1 MNQKGCPEHKVMAL
15 LNNAMRKDTSYEK
28 VLSAM
33 CTRPHPVAI
42 KAHLQ
47 FIESNM
53 GDFGL
58 FPGTKELEERVIKM
72 MGEMLGDKNAC
83 GYITTGGTE
92 SNIQALRTARNM
104 CNKKHP
110 NVVVPASAHFSF
122 DKIADLLGIEIRKA
136 GLDSEFKVDMKSV
149 RALIDDDTIAL
160 VGIAGSTEFG
170 QIDPIDKLAEL
181 ALSNNL
187 FLHVDAAFGGF
198 VIPFLD
204 KKYDFDFSIK
214 GVTSITADPH
224 KMGMSTIPAGG
235 LLFKEEACL
244 LPLEIDTPYLTIRKQ
259 HSLTGTRSGGAVAA
273 ACAVMMHLGIEGY
286 REIVGRCM
294 KMTGRLVEGAK
305 EMGVEPLIDP
315 VMNIVA
321 LDVSELD
328 DVRKRL
334 RVKGWI
340 TSITRTP
347 RAMRLI
353 IMPHLSEENLEFF
366 ISDLEKCLKKS

>member
-1 MNQKGCPEHKVMAL
+1 MNRKGCPEDKVMAL
-15 LNNAMRKDTSYEK
+15 LSNALRKDTSYER

-42 KAHLQ
+42 KAHMQ

-58 FPGTKELEERVIKM
+58 FPGTKELEEKVIKM

-92 SNIQALRTARNM
+92 SNIQALRTARNLRK
-104 CNKKHP
+104 KKHP

-136 GLDSEFKVDMKSV
+136 ALDCEFKVDMESAG
-149 RALIDDDTIAL
+149 ALIDDNTIAL

-170 QIDPIDKLAEL
+170 QIDPINKLAEL
-181 ALSNNL
+181 ALSHNL

-204 KKYDFDFSIK
+204 RKYDFDFSVK

-235 LLFKEEACL
+235 LLFREEACL

-273 ACAVMMHLGIEGY
+273 TYAVMMHLGMEGY

-294 KMTGRLVEGAK
+294 KMTYRLVEGVK
-305 EMGVEPLIDP
+305 ELGVEPLIDP

-321 LDVSELD
+321 LDVPDPDE
-328 DVRKRL
+328 VRKKL
-334 RVKGWI
+334 RVKGWT
-340 TSITRTP
+340 TSITRNP

-353 IMPHLSEENLEFF
+353 IMPHLSEEILEHF
-366 ISDLEKCLKKS
+366 ISDLGKCLEKI